1 MEVAIVLTGELGQGR
16 NVLAS
21 QIMSMI
27 LLKGG
32 GNKNVLGRN
41 TTINGKS
48 EHPFNVCVVINKN
61 KIQDFKNE

>member
-41 TTINGKS
+41 TTFTRTIPLTFVL
-48 EHPFNVCVVINKN
+48 ELI
-61 KIQDFKNE
+61 

>member
-1 MEVAIVLTGELGQGR
+1 MEVAIVLTGELGKGR

-32 GNKNVLGRN
+32 RNKNVLGRN
-41 TTINGKS
+41 TTIMATRTI
-48 EHPFNVCVVINKN
+48 P
-61 KIQDFKNE
+61 